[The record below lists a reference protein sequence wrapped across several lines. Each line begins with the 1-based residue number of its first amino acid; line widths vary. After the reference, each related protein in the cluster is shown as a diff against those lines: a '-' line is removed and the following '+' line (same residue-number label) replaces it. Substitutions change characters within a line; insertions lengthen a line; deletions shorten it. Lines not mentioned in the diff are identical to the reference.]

1 MNGLLAEC
9 GAVTRKELVHLWRAR
24 SRLVATGTFALATL
38 LLFSFAGGLDEDA
51 LRRNAAGYLWLG
63 LLLASTLALGESF
76 RVETEHN
83 AIEML
88 LLLPVRPAALF
99 YGKAIGNLV
108 VLLIVGLV
116 MVPFTVV
123 LFDAA
128 PKENLLKLVLA
139 IFLGAAAIAAPGT
152 MHAALA
158 ARARSRDVLLPL
170 LLFPLVVPCVIAS
183 VQATQLCIGGDAMG
197 QFGAW
202 LTVVAAFCI
211 VHWSL
216 GGLLFDRVVED

>member
-1 MNGLLAEC
+1 MSPLLVEC
-9 GAVTRKELVHLWRAR
+9 AAMTRKELTHLWRAR
-24 SRLVATGTFALATL
+24 SRLASTGAFALTTL
-38 LLFSFAGGLDEDA
+38 LLFSFAGGLDEEA

-83 AIEML
+83 ALEML

-108 VLLIVGLV
+108 VLSLVGLV
-116 MVPFTVV
+116 MVPFAVV

-128 PKENLLKLVLA
+128 PRESAWKLALSVLV
-139 IFLGAAAIAAPGT
+139 GAAAIAAPGT
-152 MHAALA
+152 LHAALA

-183 VQATQLCIGGDAMG
+183 VQATQLCILGDAMG
-197 QFGAW
+197 QYDAW
-202 LTVVAAFCI
+202 LSVLAAFCV